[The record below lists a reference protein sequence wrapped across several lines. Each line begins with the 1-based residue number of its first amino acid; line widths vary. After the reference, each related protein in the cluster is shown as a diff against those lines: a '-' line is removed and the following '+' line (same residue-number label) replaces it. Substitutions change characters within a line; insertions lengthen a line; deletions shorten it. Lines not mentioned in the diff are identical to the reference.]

1 MDLAHSGGRIQ
12 LFVDR
17 LGLHA
22 TGGNA
27 WTVSVGMV
35 DADSGTPAPGFDVI
49 AEATDDGGHLAGPVT
64 LTDQGTGQ
72 YSGPLTAPPG
82 KWEFAIRA
90 ETLPG
95 GAPGVPLR
103 KVYPVVLEPG
113 KDVAVGAR
121 PPGGSGVGLAVP
133 VASAV
138 ATLAIVGWFFLSR
151 RRRPGPVPAR
161 RSSSA

>member
-1 MDLAHSGGRIQ
+1 MYVAHAGGRIQ
-12 LFVDR
+12 LFVDH

-27 WTVSVGMV
+27 WTVSVGLV
-35 DADSGTPAPGFDVI
+35 DADSGTLAPGFDVI
-49 AEATDDGGHLAGPVT
+49 AEASDSSGHLAGPVT
-64 LTDQGTGQ
+64 LTDQGAGQ
-72 YSGPLTAPPG
+72 YSGAVTAAPG

-113 KDVAVGAR
+113 KDVAFGGK
-121 PPGGSGVGLAVP
+121 PPGGSGIGLAVP

-138 ATLAIVGWFFLSR
+138 ATVAVVAWFLVSR
-151 RRRPGPVPAR
+151 RRRPGLAPAR
-161 RSSSA
+161 RTSSV

>member
-1 MDLAHSGGRIQ
+1 MYEAHSGGRIQ

-17 LGLHA
+17 LGLHS
-22 TGGNA
+22 TGGDA

-49 AEATDDGGHLAGPVT
+49 AEAHDDGGHSVGPVT

-72 YSGPLTAPPG
+72 YSAPVTASPG
-82 KWEFAIRA
+82 KWEVAIRA

-95 GAPGVPLR
+95 GPPGVPLR
-103 KVYPVVLEPG
+103 KVYPLVLEPG
-113 KDVAVGAR
+113 RDVSIGDR

-151 RRRPGPVPAR
+151 RRRPRLVPAR
-161 RSSSA
+161 RSGSV

>member
-1 MDLAHSGGRIQ
+1 MYVAHSGGRIQ
-12 LFVDR
+12 LFVDH
-17 LGLHA
+17 LGLHS
-22 TGGNA
+22 TGGNG

-49 AEATDDGGHLAGPVT
+49 AEATDDSGHMAGPVT
-64 LTDQGTGQ
+64 LADQGTGQ
-72 YSGPLTAPPG
+72 YSGPVTAAAG
-82 KWEFAIRA
+82 TWELAIRA

-113 KDVAVGAR
+113 KDVTFGAK
-121 PPGGSGVGLAVP
+121 PPGGSGIGLAVP

-138 ATLAIVGWFFLSR
+138 TTVAIVAWFFLSR
-151 RRRPGPVPAR
+151 RRRPGLAPAR
-161 RSSSA
+161 RSGTA

>member
-1 MDLAHSGGRIQ
+1 MYVAHSGGRIQ
-12 LFVDR
+12 LFVDH
-17 LGLHA
+17 LGLHS
-22 TGGNA
+22 TGPNG
-27 WTVSVGMV
+27 WTMSVGMV

-49 AEATDDGGHLAGPVT
+49 AEATDDSGHAAGPVT
-64 LTDQGTGQ
+64 LVDQGTGQ
-72 YSGPLTAPPG
+72 YSGPVTAAPG

-113 KDVAVGAR
+113 KDVAFGAK
-121 PPGGSGVGLAVP
+121 PPGGSGIGLAVP

-138 ATLAIVGWFFLSR
+138 ATVAIVAWFFLSR
-151 RRRPGPVPAR
+151 RRRSGLVPAR
-161 RSSSA
+161 RSGAV

>member
-1 MDLAHSGGRIQ
+1 MYVAHSGGRIQ

-17 LGLHA
+17 LGLHP
-22 TGGNA
+22 TGGNG
-27 WTVSVGMV
+27 WTMSVGLV

-49 AEATDDGGHLAGPVT
+49 AEATDDGGHAVTPVT
-64 LTDQGTGQ
+64 LSDQGTGQ
-72 YSGPLTAPPG
+72 YSAPLTATPG

-113 KDVAVGAR
+113 KDVAFGAK
-121 PPGGSGVGLAVP
+121 PPGGSGLGPAVP
-133 VASAV
+133 IASAV
-138 ATLAIVGWFFLSR
+138 ATVAIVAWFFLSR
-151 RRRPGPVPAR
+151 RRRAGLVPAR
-161 RSSSA
+161 RSGTV